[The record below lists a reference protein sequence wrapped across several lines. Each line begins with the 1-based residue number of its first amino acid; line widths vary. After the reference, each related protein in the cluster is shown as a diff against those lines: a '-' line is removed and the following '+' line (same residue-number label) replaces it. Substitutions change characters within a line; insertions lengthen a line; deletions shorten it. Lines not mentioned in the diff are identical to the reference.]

1 MPRKKE
7 DDYTTGPPLRRFAL
21 APHQAL
27 MTSGYGPLTRPSG
40 HGGLTLLTSPDGRPV
55 IRTAHRDLKP
65 NEVNFILR

>member
-1 MPRKKE
+1 MPKRKLE
-7 DDYTTGPPLRRFAL
+7 DDYSGPPIQHFSL

-27 MTSGYGPLTRPSG
+27 MRSGYGPLVRPSG

>member
-1 MPRKKE
+1 MPRRKDD
-7 DDYTTGPPLRRFAL
+7 DDYSGPPVRIFAL
-21 APHQAL
+21 APHQAV
-27 MTSGYGPLTRPSG
+27 MQTGYGPLVRPSG